1 MSAHASITSPA
12 PEPAVS
18 AVLPRLRPLTFV
30 VLAGVSATALD
41 QQAEFRGAAD
51 TVALYVTVT
60 DHRGAH
66 LDGLT
71 RDEFQIHDNGVPREI
86 VAFGSGAQPIT
97 AVLLLDMRGSV
108 RDIPWLQ
115 YASEQFVAALRP
127 EDRIRLGTFGDEI
140 AVSPRLTSDRAYL
153 TWILREEL
161 WPAGQSPVWRAID
174 TAMTSLANESG
185 RRDIIV
191 LTNGED
197 TTRNLDGMMKSW
209 STVPSR
215 AAREAFVVHLVT
227 FKSLSVDRRLRTVA
241 RETGGQHVVI
251 KDLSGAADAFTD
263 IARNLHAQYLVGFV
277 PAAFDGK
284 PHEITVRVTR
294 PGAVVHTRPR
304 YVAPIR

>member
-1 MSAHASITSPA
+1 MRRAIAI
-12 PEPAVS
+12 
-18 AVLPRLRPLTFV
+18 V
-30 VLAGVSATALD
+30 VLTGAGATPAD
-41 QQAEFRGAAD
+41 QQPQFRGTAD

-60 DHRGAH
+60 DRQGAH

-71 RDEFQIHDNGVPREI
+71 QDEFRIHDNGVPREI
-86 VAFGSGAQPIT
+86 VAFGSAAQPIT
-97 AVLLLDMRGSV
+97 AVLLLDMRGSI

-115 YASEQFVAALRP
+115 YASERFLAALRP

-140 AVSPRLTSDRAYL
+140 AVSPRLTGDRAYL

-161 WPAGQSPVWRAID
+161 WPAGQSPVWHAID

-197 TTRNLDGMMKSW
+197 TSRNLDGVMKSW
-209 STVPSR
+209 RTVPSR
-215 AAREAFVVHLVT
+215 AEREAFVVHLVT
-227 FKSLSVDRRLRTVA
+227 FKSMSLDRRLRGVA
-241 RETGGQHVVI
+241 RDTGGRHIVI

-263 IARNLHAQYLVGFV
+263 IARTLHAQYLVGFV

-284 PHEITVRVTR
+284 PHDITVRVTR
-294 PGAVVHTRPR
+294 PGAVAHTRPR
-304 YVAPIR
+304 YVAPLR